1 VFRGPRIPIS
11 WRRLALVLVLFSS
24 PSWASEKLAGS
35 GQSFEQSTRPDQR
48 ALVGGA
54 LLFGVS
60 YGLACAA
67 AAHDSFGD
75 ESDWLGVPLAG
86 PWIVMSHGDASGG
99 ALALDGIAQVG
110 GVALVA
116 GSFMFPERTLGPARA
131 ELPTLRLRVGR
142 ASSDVMLGMR
152 F

>member
-1 VFRGPRIPIS
+1 MPG
-11 WRRLALVLVLFSS
+11 RRLGLIFALLGS
-24 PSWASEKLAGS
+24 PSWASERIAAAHQEYEG
-35 GQSFEQSTRPDQR
+35 STRPDQR

-60 YGLACAA
+60 YGLAGAA
-67 AAHDSFGD
+67 AAEDSFGD
-75 ESDWLGVPLAG
+75 ESHWLGVPLAG
-86 PWIVMSHGDASGG
+86 PWIVMSHGDSTG

-142 ASSDVMLGMR
+142 ASSDVVLGLK